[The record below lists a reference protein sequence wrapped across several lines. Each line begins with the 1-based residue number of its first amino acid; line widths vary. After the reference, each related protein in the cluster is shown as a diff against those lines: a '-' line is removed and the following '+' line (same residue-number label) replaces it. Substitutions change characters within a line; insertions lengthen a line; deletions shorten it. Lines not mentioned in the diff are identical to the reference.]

1 MKCSD
6 LALTHPAE
14 PETTG
19 GYVIG
24 LFPLGT
30 KWYLPDSMA
39 KGYLDSML
47 ILVDISE
54 YLNNNPYIDMKYSAC
69 ELEM

>member
-1 MKCSD
+1 MKRSD

-14 PETTG
+14 PESTG
-19 GYVIG
+19 GYFIG

-30 KWYLPDSMA
+30 KWYLPDSMRKA
-39 KGYLDSML
+39 YLDSML

-54 YLNNNPYIDMKYSAC
+54 YSNCNPFIDMTYSAC